1 MNEHEAIESVENQ
14 RKILKRL
21 KVLQS
26 SVEYNRQL
34 LETVV
39 EHLPAQAPNKNMRK
53 VADLQAKAIRPLLE
67 KVNFEGKEE
76 LLDFMDSLIGGK
88 V

>member
-1 MNEHEAIESVENQ
+1 MNEHETTESAENQ

-21 KVLQS
+21 KILQS
-26 SVEYNRQL
+26 SVEYNKQL
-34 LETVV
+34 LETIV
-39 EHLPAQAPNKNMRK
+39 EHLPAQVSNKNMKK

-67 KVNFEGKEE
+67 RVDFEGKEE
-76 LLDFMDSLIGGK
+76 LLDLMDNLIGGK